1 MVFEETTE
9 VYEHMDH
16 MAMPKLPAEI
26 AESNSLAV
34 FNSKLLPHIAKNYL
48 IFFLSYFFFYII
60 IHLFLYMHYLS
71 LFVNII
77 RALYI
82 FYDRFF

>member
-1 MVFEETTE
+1 MNDLQSFSSGLELGMVFEETTE

-34 FNSKLLPHIAKNYL
+34 FNSKLLPHIAKNY
-48 IFFLSYFFFYII
+48 
-60 IHLFLYMHYLS
+60 
-71 LFVNII
+71 
-77 RALYI
+77 
-82 FYDRFF
+82 

>member
-34 FNSKLLPHIAKNYL
+34 FNSKLLPQMNQKGRVISELKWIL
-48 IFFLSYFFFYII
+48 IKL
-60 IHLFLYMHYLS
+60 
-71 LFVNII
+71 V
-77 RALYI
+77 
-82 FYDRFF
+82 